1 MKPIELSSNFSS
13 TASAMEPDQEIP
25 LSGEES
31 PLREHLAE
39 VTGFRVLKLF
49 KMIAFQKLM
58 ILSIYRLILY
68 INKLYQDVNTAK
80 EYFSEKDFYFFIISI
95 ITLITPPLVYS
106 IYLIGKWLMINR

>member
-1 MKPIELSSNFSS
+1 
-13 TASAMEPDQEIP
+13 MEDQELQAP
-25 LSGEES
+25 GEES

-49 KMIAFQKLM
+49 RKIVFQKLM

-80 EYFSEKDFYFFIISI
+80 EYFSEQDFYFFIISI
-95 ITLITPPLVYS
+95 ITLITPPTVYS
-106 IYLIGKWLMINR
+106 IYLIGEWLSCDLK